1 MKWKFR
7 VLLIF
12 LFIPQFLFP
21 MEMNLQECI
30 NFAQKKSAAA
40 KVAEKNFIASIMNY
54 QGFKASYLPQ
64 FTLSGSAPGVERAIS
79 PVVQPDGSEAFRAR
93 NRWYSN
99 LNVQMTQKWALT
111 GTQFYVASNISR
123 IDLYGDYS
131 DNYWSATP
139 IQIGITQPLF
149 KVNTYAWDNIIE
161 DMNYQNMK
169 KTYTES
175 MEGIAIDVTSRFF
188 DLYIAE
194 MNLKNAKFNKLNN
207 DTLYMLSQGRYEV
220 GKIAENELLQAEL
233 NKLQS
238 EVALESAY
246 LNYDMVVNDF
256 KIYMGIAPEDEISIV
271 PETQF
276 DMFDVNP
283 EVAMKQAVKN
293 RSDFTTYIIREEQA
307 KKNLEMAISNN
318 SFTADISASFGMN
331 QTAGG
336 INDVYKDLL
345 DQERFD
351 IRFSVPLFQWGKS
364 DAEIEAALANKEQT
378 EITNKQNKKQFE
390 SQVKFQTLSF
400 KQLQKQVALDAKAD
414 TIAQKRFDVAY
425 KRFMIGKI
433 DMNDLFLAQR
443 EKDQA
448 FQSYIS
454 TLKNYWVSYYQLR
467 RTTLYD
473 FKTNSVIEYK
483 LSAFKK

>member
-1 MKWKFR
+1 
-7 VLLIF
+7 
-12 LFIPQFLFP
+12 
-21 MEMNLQECI
+21 
-30 NFAQKKSAAA
+30 
-40 KVAEKNFIASIMNY
+40 
-54 QGFKASYLPQ
+54 
-64 FTLSGSAPGVERAIS
+64 
-79 PVVQPDGSEAFRAR
+79 
-93 NRWYSN
+93 
-99 LNVQMTQKWALT
+99 
-111 GTQFYVASNISR
+111 
-123 IDLYGDYS
+123 
-131 DNYWSATP
+131 
-139 IQIGITQPLF
+139 
-149 KVNTYAWDNIIE
+149 
-161 DMNYQNMK
+161 
-169 KTYTES
+169 
-175 MEGIAIDVTSRFF
+175 
-188 DLYIAE
+188 

-276 DMFDVNP
+276 DMFEVNP
-283 EVAMKQAVKN
+283 EIAMNQAVKN
-293 RSDFTTYIIREEQA
+293 RSDFTTYIIREQQA